1 VAAEEDHV
9 ARVEDRGALPA
20 RVFRGDVG
28 ELVARLV
35 GLVGARDRLD
45 VGEEEIA
52 AVACGR
58 VGVRVDR
65 LVLAAGRDPQAPVL
79 GVGPVERDPRPDERV
94 GLVMMWKESW

>member
-1 VAAEEDHV
+1 V
-9 ARVEDRGALPA
+9 R
-20 RVFRGDVG
+20 

-65 LVLAAGRDPQAPVL
+65 LVLAAGRDPYAPVL
-79 GVGPVERDPRPDERV
+79 GVGRSSATHAPMSVS
-94 GLVMMWKESW
+94 GSVMMWKESW